1 MNTKTDRP
9 YIEKTTMINF
19 DRTKVKALRKAYS
32 EAVKEKREQFVFE
45 EKDFLTAYAKYLLQY
60 LGSVFKV

>member
-1 MNTKTDRP
+1 
-9 YIEKTTMINF
+9 MINF